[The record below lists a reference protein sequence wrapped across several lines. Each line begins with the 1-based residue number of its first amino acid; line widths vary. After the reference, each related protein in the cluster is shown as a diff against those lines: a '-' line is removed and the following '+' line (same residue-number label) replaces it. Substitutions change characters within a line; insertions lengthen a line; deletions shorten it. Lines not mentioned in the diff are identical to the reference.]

1 MEYGWQRLYSIIS
14 AILTDHLQ
22 KGDRKMNITKEVKLA
37 STNQQTAIK
46 ESKMKITGSKMIRV
60 AG

>member
-1 MEYGWQRLYSIIS
+1 
-14 AILTDHLQ
+14 
-22 KGDRKMNITKEVKLA
+22 MNITKEVKLA